1 MSPAC
6 RSPGL
11 LSPLPTATFCS
22 WHPVIAMAGRGP
34 VRGPSHPCK
43 RCNRGHQW
51 RDSVVSVPVSAPGAP
66 GRTSHIPSPATEGP
80 NVTADPRTA
89 NVWMLGGGI
98 ASMATAAFLI
108 RDAGVPG
115 ENIHILETLD
125 VPGGSLDGAA
135 SPVQPGYVT
144 LGRRMLEE
152 EAYRCLWNLLESVP
166 RPRRPRQVR
175 AARHRRLQLLGHDA
189 RSRAA
194 HQFRPRDPRRGGV
207 RVQHQRPDGADRA
220 ARAVRARARRP
231 PDR

>member
-1 MSPAC
+1 MARLRGIRAGQRA
-6 RSPGL
+6 RS
-11 LSPLPTATFCS
+11 
-22 WHPVIAMAGRGP
+22 AGP
-34 VRGPSHPCK
+34 YFSY
-43 RCNRGHQW
+43 
-51 RDSVVSVPVSAPGAP
+51 SVTRY
-66 GRTSHIPSPATEGP
+66 GRTECDRRPADSER
-80 NVTADPRTA
+80 VDA
-89 NVWMLGGGI
+89 GGGI